1 MSDNDH
7 HHYEFEEELSDIR
20 DQLEKA
26 LSNIQGLSY
35 ELELA
40 RKKTETLAAETET
53 LKWAVAMLSYAM
65 PFNPL
70 SKTIDKFFPHEPG
83 HFPLGDAVRN
93 SLGIPK
99 KPPVWRR
106 FWHFLGY

>member
-7 HHYEFEEELSDIR
+7 HHYELEEELSDIR
-20 DQLEKA
+20 HQLEKA

-35 ELELA
+35 ELEAA
-40 RKKTETLAAETET
+40 RKKIEALAAETET
-53 LKWAVAMLSYAM
+53 LKWAAAMLSYAM
-65 PFNPL
+65 PFHPL
-70 SKTIDKFFPHEPG
+70 SKTIDKFFPYEPG

-93 SLGIPK
+93 ILGIPK
-99 KPPVWRR
+99 KPSVWQR